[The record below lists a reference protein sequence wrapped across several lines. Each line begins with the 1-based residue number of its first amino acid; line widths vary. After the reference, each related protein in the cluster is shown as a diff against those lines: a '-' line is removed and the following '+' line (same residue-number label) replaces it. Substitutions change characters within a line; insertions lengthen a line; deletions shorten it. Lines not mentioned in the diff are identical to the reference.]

1 MKILP
6 LKIAFIAT
14 ALFACTPNGKTIPQK
29 ETEIRTV
36 LKQQLVGWNAGSV
49 DSFMLGYWES
59 DSLQFITKK
68 GAQYGF
74 NTVKSMYKKSYPT
87 KVQMGNLDFEV
98 LKIKWLDEQNTVAQ
112 VLGKWRVLESTK
124 SNEGYFSLVFKY
136 INGKPKIIIDH
147 TF

>member
-1 MKILP
+1 MTH
-6 LKIAFIAT
+6 LKFAIIALV
-14 ALFACTPNGKTIPQK
+14 LFACNPNVKTIPQK

-59 DSLQFITKK
+59 DSLQFINKVRPLN
-68 GAQYGF
+68 GF

-87 KVQMGNLDFEV
+87 KAEMGNLDFEV
-98 LKIKWLDEQNTVAQ
+98 LKIHWLDDQNTVAQ